1 MTISRRQ
8 MNRQLYGLGSLVK
21 KITRGAK
28 KAVKK
33 VAGGIGDILSSD
45 IGKAA
50 LLAYGGYKLGP
61 MIGSKLGSM
70 SVPKFLTGTTAKTLA
85 AGAAGALFGG
95 AFAGKSEEEVA
106 EITRDTNSLKTYL
119 TQYYTNLNP
128 ELRQRPDL
136 VQKFVDS
143 QVAEYNEGRGGY
155 AEGGDTASDNAMQAA
170 GIEGLPMRQNPEGIM
185 ELDLRKTGGFIQP
198 VGIKEK
204 ADDIP
209 AMLSN
214 NEFVFTADAVRGMGE
229 GDVNKGAQRM
239 YNMMKNLERGGR
251 V

>member
-106 EITRDTNSLKTYL
+106 EITRDTNSLK
-119 TQYYTNLNP
+119 N
-128 ELRQRPDL
+128 
-136 VQKFVDS
+136 
-143 QVAEYNEGRGGY
+143 
-155 AEGGDTASDNAMQAA
+155 
-170 GIEGLPMRQNPEGIM
+170 
-185 ELDLRKTGGFIQP
+185 
-198 VGIKEK
+198 
-204 ADDIP
+204 
-209 AMLSN
+209 LSN
-214 NEFVFTADAVRGMGE
+214 SILYKSKPRIKT
-229 GDVNKGAQRM
+229 KT
-239 YNMMKNLERGGR
+239 
-251 V
+251 

>member
-1 MTISRRQ
+1 M
-8 MNRQLYGLGSLVK
+8 
-21 KITRGAK
+21 
-28 KAVKK
+28 
-33 VAGGIGDILSSD
+33 
-45 IGKAA
+45 GKAA
-50 LLAYGGYKLGP
+50 LLAYGAYKLGP
-61 MIGSKLGSM
+61 MIGSKVGSM
-70 SVPKFLTGTTAKTLA
+70 SMPKFLTGTTAKTLA
-85 AGAAGALFGG
+85 AGATGALFGG
-95 AFAGKSEEEVA
+95 AFAGKSEEEIA
-106 EITRDTNSLKTYL
+106 EITRDTNSLKSYL

-136 VQKFVDS
+136 VSKFVDS
-143 QVAEYNEGRGGY
+143 QVAEYNQGRGGY
-155 AEGGDTASDNAMQAA
+155 AEGGDTASDNAIQAA
-170 GIEGLPMRQNPEGIM
+170 SAEGLPMRQNPEGIM

-229 GDVNKGAQRM
+229 GDVNKGAERM
-239 YNMMKNLERGGR
+239 YSMMKNLERGGR

>member
-1 MTISRRQ
+1 MTISRGQ
-8 MNRQLYGLGSLVK
+8 MNRQLYGIGSLVK
-21 KITRGAK
+21 SVTRGAK

-45 IGKAA
+45 LGKAA
-50 LLAYGGYKLGP
+50 LIGFGAYKLGP
-61 MIGSKLGSM
+61 MLGSKMAL
-70 SVPKFLTGTTAKTLA
+70 PEFLTSKTAKTLA
-85 AGAAGALFGG
+85 AGAAGTLFGG
-95 AFAGKSEEEVA
+95 AFAGKSEEEVEA
-106 EITRDTNSLKTYL
+106 ITRDTNSLKSYL

-136 VQKFVDS
+136 VSKFVDS
-143 QVAEYNEGRGGY
+143 QVAEYNQGRGGY

-170 GIEGLPMRQNPEGIM
+170 GIEGLPVRQNPEGIM

-229 GDVNKGAQRM
+229 GDVNKGAERM
-239 YNMMKNLERGGR
+239 YSMMKNLERGGR